1 MFLHT
6 ELASRPHILQL
17 TSSTNTG
24 PVMLLVNQP
33 VRYNSI
39 IRAKF
44 SFIKEYRMVIVAA
57 SSGKYN
63 DGYE

>member
-1 MFLHT
+1 MLLRFFT
-6 ELASRPHILQL
+6 TYILQL

-33 VRYNSI
+33 VRYNSM

-44 SFIKEYRMVIVAA
+44 SFIKEYRMAQLVPA
-57 SSGKYN
+57 SIMMATSRV
-63 DGYE
+63 